1 MDLVMFSTS
10 QWLNKLNSGLEQELY
25 EIYGDQPTVIQER
38 SKAIIDIVKQFT
50 IIHGDKKNLMI
61 IRAPGRANLMG
72 RHIDHQGGFIN
83 TVAIHREILLAASS
97 RKDNLIKISNANPD
111 QFPTYELDPKA
122 LLDVFS
128 FIDWKSFVK
137 SDQVQDLNAQ
147 NPGDWSLYI
156 LAIHYRLQLHYRKIG
171 FKGLNCLISGN
182 IPSGSGLS
190 SSAAL
195 GQRHCLK
202 KIIFKFQKNY

>member
-1 MDLVMFSTS
+1 
-10 QWLNKLNSGLEQELY
+10 
-25 EIYGDQPTVIQER
+25 
-38 SKAIIDIVKQFT
+38 
-50 IIHGDKKNLMI
+50 MI

-83 TVAIHREILLAASS
+83 TVAIHREILLAAAS

-147 NPGDWSLYI
+147 NSGDWSLSI

-182 IPSGSGLS
+182 IPSGSGFRLAPLWGLLS
-190 SSAAL
+190 
-195 GQRHCLK
+195 QRRCLK
-202 KIIFKFQKNY
+202 EIIFKFQKNY